1 MVKEKNESKL
11 TKRQRDILDYIKIKN
26 ILLLLERYQLILV

>member
-11 TKRQRDILDYIKIKN
+11 TKRQRDILDYIKKFSADKKISSF
-26 ILLLLERYQLILV
+26 Y